1 MKRAILI
8 LWPSFLAAGA
18 GELVLFNL
26 VDPSDFEMSRLA
38 AYSVVFFL
46 FWGLAASSS
55 ALTCLLQRSA
65 DEINRCPLVPG
76 ERPAGCPK
84 RESREVS

>member
-18 GELVLFNL
+18 AELVLFNL
-26 VDPSDFEMSRLA
+26 VDPDDFEIGRLA
-38 AYSVVFFL
+38 AYSAVFFL

-55 ALTCLLQRSA
+55 ALTCFLQRGA
-65 DEINRCPLVPG
+65 DEVNRCPLVPS

-84 RESREVS
+84 RESTEAS

>member
-18 GELVLFNL
+18 AELVLFNL
-26 VDPSDFEMSRLA
+26 VDPSDFEIGRMA

-55 ALTCLLQRSA
+55 ALTCFLQRSA
-65 DEINRCPLVPG
+65 NEINQCPLVPRD
-76 ERPAGCPK
+76 RPAGCPK
-84 RESREVS
+84 REL

>member
-18 GELVLFNL
+18 AELVLFNL
-26 VDPSDFEMSRLA
+26 VDPSDFEIGRLA

-55 ALTCLLQRSA
+55 ALTCFLQRGA
-65 DEINRCPLVPG
+65 DEINRCPLVPAD
-76 ERPAGCPK
+76 RPAGCPK
-84 RESREVS
+84 REL